1 VGLAVGQVDVA
12 PLGDAEMPKGIN
24 VGIDESIRK
33 IGEMN
38 TGKTGEKELA
48 LVDFQTFWDG
58 YGNTN
63 LDSTLAT
70 IYSVQGFAMT
80 LFLMWLLYFIVGRG
94 VTTEA
99 ANRRSE
105 RIGGLLDELTR
116 FDDMFSNR
124 RADLEDVASQLV
136 LLAEAF
142 KKYEVNEDGCQLYV
156 ACNSSKLAG
165 KGNTLEKIT
174 HGVLSLVAEP
184 GNEYLYKNDKYL
196 QDMVTAF
203 KTGPRGTCDTFR
215 KLCRRKFH

>member
-1 VGLAVGQVDVA
+1 MDRTLLLVLIGLTACSAQTEGLDDLVDN
-12 PLGDAEMPKGIN
+12 E
-24 VGIDESIRK
+24 
-33 IGEMN
+33 GEER
-38 TGKTGEKELA
+38 TIFTSGGTYYLA
-48 LVDFQTFWDG
+48 LNTTFLV
-58 YGNTN
+58 YY
-63 LDSTLAT
+63 TLAAGFLVLGAIILT
-70 IYSVQGFAMT
+70 SLFDTAEARSDNGYSQGHQ
-80 LFLMWLLYFIVGRG
+80 RG
-94 VTTEA
+94 APHEGA
-99 ANRRSE
+99 HQRQRR
-105 RIGGLLDELTR
+105 GAYD
-116 FDDMFSNR
+116 N
-124 RADLEDVASQLV
+124 VASQLV

-184 GNEYLYKNDKYL
+184 GNEYLYNNDKYL